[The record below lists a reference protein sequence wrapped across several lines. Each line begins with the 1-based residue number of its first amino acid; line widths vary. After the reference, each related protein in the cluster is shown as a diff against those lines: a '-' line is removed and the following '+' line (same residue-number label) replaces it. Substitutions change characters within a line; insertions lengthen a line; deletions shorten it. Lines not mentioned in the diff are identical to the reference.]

1 MYKKYKTLDLFSG
14 AGGFALGFLQSGAFD
29 ILLSIDNNK
38 KLSITY
44 EKNFKDIKHINQD
57 ITTFKDEYIQN
68 LQNKYNFEVIIGGPP
83 CQGFSLAGNI
93 GRKEL
98 ADERN
103 LLFLSYLKFI
113 EIMKPKVFI
122 MENVATLARHNKGAT
137 LKFILDKF
145 TAIGYDVKF
154 KILNASHYGVAQ
166 NRNRIFIVGT
176 ADHNTFKFP
185 KKHSKEFSIKDVISD
200 LPQLRSGENSNI
212 PNHIA
217 MTHSKQML
225 EKMSYIKDGG
235 NREQIPADIR
245 PNSGDIRKYIRYD
258 STKPS
263 ITITG
268 DMRKVFHYEQN
279 RALTCRE
286 LARIQSFPDDF
297 IFYGNSI
304 DIQQQIGN
312 AVPPLLAKQIAIQVK
327 SFLDD

>member
-1 MYKKYKTLDLFSG
+1 MCKKYKILDLFSG
-14 AGGFALGFLQSGAFD
+14 AGGFTLGFLQSGSFD
-29 ILLSIDNNK
+29 ILLSIDNNQ

-44 EKNFKDIKHINQD
+44 EKNFQNIKHINQD
-57 ITTFKDEYIQN
+57 ITTFKDEDIQK
-68 LQNKYNFEVIIGGPP
+68 LQNQYNFEVIIGGPP

-98 ADERN
+98 ADDRN

-113 EIMKPKVFI
+113 EIIKPKIFI
-122 MENVATLARHNKGAT
+122 MENVATLAKHNKGAT
-137 LKFILDKF
+137 LKFILDSF
-145 TAIGYDVKF
+145 VAIGYKVKF
-154 KILNASHYGVAQ
+154 KILNASNYGLAQ

-176 ADHNTFKFP
+176 INNNTFEFP
-185 KKHSKEFSIKDVISD
+185 EEKKEEISIKDVISD

-225 EKMSYIKDGG
+225 EKMGYVKDGG

-286 LARIQSFPDDF
+286 LARIQSFPDNF